1 MSEPGEEPRRPSAAP
16 AAASPTGGRRAG
28 RILLALGLVGAGWF
42 LWLMVQSGLDLRL
55 RARVLELVKLA
66 ESPQAAEHL
75 ARARGTHPHLADFA
89 IDPNG
94 AVRLRLTG
102 APAIE
107 GRAVAL
113 IPQAVDGKVVGWRC
127 ASDAPRQFLPR
138 SCEAP

>member
-1 MSEPGEEPRRPSAAP
+1 MSAPGESPGQAP
-16 AAASPTGGRRAG
+16 ARPASPRRAG
-28 RILLALGLVGAGWF
+28 RILLALGVAGAAWF

-66 ESPQAAEHL
+66 ESPQAAESL
-75 ARARGTHPHLADFA
+75 ARARGTHPHLADFT

-94 AVRLRLTG
+94 AVRLRLKG

-107 GRAVAL
+107 GRSVAL
-113 IPQAVDGKVVGWRC
+113 IPQAVEGKVVGWRC